1 MFGASAATIAAVA
14 AMAGAAI
21 TAYSTVQAGENA
33 KDVADYNAEMQRRAA
48 HDAEQRGSIEAAD
61 KRQETRRLIARQH
74 AAMGAGGGDADSG
87 TNLQL
92 LTESAGMGEL
102 DSMRIRYNAMN
113 QASGLRAQ
121 ADLGEQ
127 QGKQQRTGAYT
138 SAGGQLLQSG
148 ASAYYGFKK

>member
-1 MFGASAATIAAVA
+1 MTMAYSAL
-14 AMAGAAI
+14 AI
-21 TAYSTVQAGENA
+21 SVIGMSMTAYSTIQAGENA

-48 HDAEQRGSIEAAD
+48 LDAEQRGAIEAAD

-102 DSMRIRYNAMN
+102 DAMRIRYNAMN

-127 QGKQQRTGAYT
+127 QGKQQRSGAYM
-138 SAGGQLLQSG
+138 SAGGQMLQSG
-148 ASAYYGFKK
+148 ASAYYGFKKP